1 MKEKTLILLFGLC
14 FLISLLGEIYLLN
27 ASNPHAFSIIGI
39 GIVVVLTGYLWI
51 DSIWEYV
58 SNIINKNKLMYEDL
72 IKQENEK
79 WEARYTEL
87 LKIQKATYV
96 AVKKSD
102 LKLQEEIKNL
112 SDRIASLEDDM
123 KNEAVK

>member
-1 MKEKTLILLFGLC
+1 MKEKTLILLFGIC

>member
-1 MKEKTLILLFGLC
+1 MKEKTIILLFGLC
-14 FLISLLGEIYLLN
+14 FLISLLGEIYLIN

>member
-1 MKEKTLILLFGLC
+1 MKEKTLILLFGIC

-27 ASNPHAFSIIGI
+27 ASNPHVFSIIGI

-51 DSIWEYV
+51 DTIWEYV
-58 SNIINKNKLMYEDL
+58 SSIINKNKLMYEDL

-123 KNEAVK
+123 KNEVVK

>member
-1 MKEKTLILLFGLC
+1 MKEKTNIFLFGLC

-102 LKLQEEIKNL
+102 LKLHEEIKNL

>member
-1 MKEKTLILLFGLC
+1 MKEKTIVLLFGLC

>member
-1 MKEKTLILLFGLC
+1 MKEKTIVLLFGLC
-14 FLISLLGEIYLLN
+14 FLISLLGEIYLIN

>member
-1 MKEKTLILLFGLC
+1 MKEKTIILLFGLC
-14 FLISLLGEIYLLN
+14 FLISLLGEIYLIN

-123 KNEAVK
+123 KNEVVK

>member
-1 MKEKTLILLFGLC
+1 M
-14 FLISLLGEIYLLN
+14 
-27 ASNPHAFSIIGI
+27 
-39 GIVVVLTGYLWI
+39 WI

>member
-1 MKEKTLILLFGLC
+1 MKEKTIILLFGLC

-96 AVKKSD
+96 AVKKSV

>member
-1 MKEKTLILLFGLC
+1 MKEKTIILLFGLC

-123 KNEAVK
+123 KNEVVK

>member
-1 MKEKTLILLFGLC
+1 MKEKTIILLFGLC